1 MITDNNAIPENGK
14 TTNPKSVEE
23 IAREIVDKWYPI
35 PPDTAP
41 REHYSAMVRKHLA
54 DGIVEGIVNALRT
67 ERSRAESAEREVEQF
82 CKKNDFAGLLNS
94 HFVRADVYKLEHQKR
109 LELQAKNT
117 ALQAEVARLMLVLEG
132 YKVLAGLSD
141 PDPMK
146 VFKVIE
152 EMLKD
157 KHKKVDTSPTSRL
170 ERKYYLSPNKKP
182 VTANKRWRRA

>member
-1 MITDNNAIPENGK
+1 MRRLNNM
-14 TTNPKSVEE
+14 TTNPKSV
-23 IAREIVDKWYPI
+23 
-35 PPDTAP
+35 
-41 REHYSAMVRKHLA
+41 
-54 DGIVEGIVNALRT
+54 DGEYILGLLR
-67 ERSRAESAEREVEQF
+67 RAESAEREVEQF

-157 KHKKVDTSPTSRL
+157 KHKK
-170 ERKYYLSPNKKP
+170 P